1 MQRREVTADRV
12 RFGPAEVSP
21 DGRWIAFPSFD
32 DRKQPA
38 IAICDL
44 EACSSRRTVAAS
56 GIWRWMPDGQ
66 ALAYVDLRTQSDLWA
81 QPLDGSPP
89 RQLTHFPADGQQI
102 WDFDWSAD
110 GKRLAVARARITSD
124 IVLFRGLQ
132 PPAR

>member
-44 EACSSRRTVAAS
+44 EACSSLRTVAAS